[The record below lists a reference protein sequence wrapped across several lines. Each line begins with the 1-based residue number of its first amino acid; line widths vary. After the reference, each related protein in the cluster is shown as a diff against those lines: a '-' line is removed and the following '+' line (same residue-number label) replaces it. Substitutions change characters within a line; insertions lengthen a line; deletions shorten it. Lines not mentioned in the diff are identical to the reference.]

1 MTPLLATYGLLDHV
15 EGQATAPSKT
25 ITGDDVTE
33 EIGVTLL
40 AAKTSQEAW
49 TSLATSFLIQTAAQ
63 EDFLDQQW
71 RDLKKRSRPMSK
83 FIGTVKEQALRYAQ
97 IGKPKTPAEINRRIY
112 SGLGPDW
119 EPIVLA
125 Q

>member
-25 ITGDDVTE
+25 ITGGVGVVAPNPDYLRWESRNNFALTCVMLAVTE
-33 EIGVTLL
+33 DIGVPLL

-63 EDFLDQQW
+63 EDFLDQ
-71 RDLKKRSRPMSK
+71 
-83 FIGTVKEQALRYAQ
+83 
-97 IGKPKTPAEINRRIY
+97 
-112 SGLGPDW
+112 
-119 EPIVLA
+119 
-125 Q
+125 